1 MQRVLQYIVIG
12 ALLGFCASS
21 CHFLDEQILDSSTR
35 DTYYKN
41 AVQIESGL
49 NGCYL
54 PLRDIFKEYKYFYI
68 TEAQT
73 DLMQMGSNGQYE
85 AYCQYS
91 TMNPQFCANLWTSLY
106 RGVSRCNTMLNA
118 IEKASIDENE
128 KAPLRGEAVVLRAM
142 FYYLLTCNFGDVP
155 FYEEEVTDENND
167 RIARLP
173 RMSASATR
181 RALIEELRKQI
192 LEDKALPMYPTYSQT
207 NPRQYRA
214 GAAVGCMIGGK
225 MCLWEGLWSEALD
238 FFGALEEMYGPLSQ
252 YRLSDVAFRNRY
264 TGESILEMGQTST
277 DYGYN
282 VYGELACRCTPMR
295 GSFDPDLDDEGD
307 DTSDITEFDTSS
319 DYYAEVGIPE
329 LGSTSRTN
337 SPLRPTNHM
346 YKDLMPYDSGDKR
359 RHSCTAAGPVED
371 GGGWMQCGWFG
382 YSQTDDRSVVKPHW
396 LYFDG
401 MAATSRPYLGDKFWC
416 FGMQYKQDSN
426 NFKIYRYAGAVL
438 NMAEAH
444 LMRGDEDQACAY
456 LNQVRRRAGL
466 PDVKPADFA
475 DADAFLA
482 AIQDECARELFG
494 EFNRKHDLVRWG
506 IWWETIQKYGG
517 STLIKYARPCHRYC
531 PIPQVQVTYS
541 GGALDNDEYNQ
552 YGL

>member
-1 MQRVLQYIVIG
+1 MKKTVLHILCG
-12 ALLGFCASS
+12 ALLTVCSVS
-21 CHFLDEQILDSSTR
+21 CSYLKEDIYSSSTR
-35 DTYYKN
+35 ETYYQT
-41 AVQIESGL
+41 AVQIETGL
-49 NGCYL
+49 NGCYI
-54 PLRDIFKEYKYFYI
+54 PLRDVFKEVKYFYI

-73 DLMQMGSNGQYE
+73 DLMQMGSSGQYE

-91 TMNPQFCANLWTSLY
+91 TMNPQFSSNLWTNLY
-106 RGVSRCNTMLNA
+106 RGVSRCNTIMTG
-118 IEKASIDENE
+118 IEAAPIEE
-128 KAPLRGEAVVLRAM
+128 AAKAPLRAEAVVLRSL

-167 RIARLP
+167 RIAHLP
-173 RMSASATR
+173 RMSASETR
-181 RALIEELRKQI
+181 RTIIAELRKQI
-192 LEDKALPMYPTYSQT
+192 IEDKALPMYPTYDPV
-207 NPRQYRA
+207 NPRRYRV

-225 MCLWEGLWSEALD
+225 MCLWEGMWSEALD
-238 FFGALEEMYGPLSQ
+238 FFSLLEEMYGPLEK

-264 TGESILEMGQTST
+264 TGESILEMGQTVT
-277 DYGYN
+277 DYGYK
-282 VYGELACRCTPMR
+282 VYGELASRCEPMR
-295 GSFDPDLDDEGD
+295 GNFDPDLDDEGD
-307 DTSDITEFDTSS
+307 DTSDVTEFDTST

-346 YKDLMPYDSGDKR
+346 YRDLMPYDSGDKR

-382 YSQTDDRSVVKPHW
+382 YSATDDRSVVKPHW

-401 MAATSRPYLGDKFWC
+401 MSATSRPYLGDKFWC
-416 FGMQYKQDSN
+416 FNMQYKQDSN

-438 NMAEAH
+438 NIAEAH
-444 LMRGDEDQACAY
+444 LRRGDEVQACSY

-466 PDVKPADFA
+466 PEVSPADFA
-475 DADAFLA
+475 DEEALLKM
-482 AIQDECARELFG
+482 IQDECARELFG
-494 EFNRKHDLVRWG
+494 EYNRKHDLVRWG
-506 IWWETIQKYGG
+506 IWWETIQEYGG
-517 STLIKYARPCHRYC
+517 SLLKANAKPCHRYC
-531 PIPQVQVTYS
+531 PIPQVQITYS